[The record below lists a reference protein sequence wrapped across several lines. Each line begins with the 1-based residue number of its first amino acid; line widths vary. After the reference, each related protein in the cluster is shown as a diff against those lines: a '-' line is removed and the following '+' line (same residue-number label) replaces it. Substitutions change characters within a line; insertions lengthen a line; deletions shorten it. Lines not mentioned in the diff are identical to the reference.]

1 MMSVVRML
9 RRKANSTTTTST
21 APHSTTF
28 RTALIDRSTKIAES
42 IRVLSLTAGI
52 SVLIRSISARTPRAT
67 DTVIDRS
74 TKIAESIRVLSLT
87 AGISVLIRSISART
101 PRATDTVLRPDC
113 LLTAIWTAVRPL
125 MRTRSSWSSVPSVT
139 SARSRR

>member
-1 MMSVVRML
+1 MIEIGIAVQMMSVVRML

-28 RTALIDRSTKIAES
+28 RTAL
-42 IRVLSLTAGI
+42 
-52 SVLIRSISARTPRAT
+52 
-67 DTVIDRS
+67 IDRS